1 MNAINQLHEWTV
13 ERIETL
19 TQLWS
24 EGHSCTEVA
33 RLMGGISRN
42 AVIGKVRRLAL
53 PKRATVARKNP
64 TPKPR
69 PKAKRPAVEDAPE
82 EPIVTE
88 DGYIAFPTSLFD
100 LKSHDCRWPHGDPKD
115 DRFGFCGQPAVEGK
129 PYCTAHC
136 RRAYSGWQP
145 AQKEGAA

>member
-1 MNAINQLHEWTV
+1 MNAIAPTHDWTV

-42 AVIGKVRRLAL
+42 AVIGKVRRLDL
-53 PKRATVARKNP
+53 PKRRTVSRKQP
-64 TPKPR
+64 TNR
-69 PKAKRPAVEDAPE
+69 PKAKRPPVEAVQT
-82 EPIVTE
+82 EPIVTD
-88 DGYIAFPTSLFD
+88 DGYITFPTTLVD
-100 LKSHDCRWPHGDPKD
+100 LGAHNCRWPHGDPKD

-129 PYCTAHC
+129 PYCAAHC
-136 RRAYSGWQP
+136 RRAYVGWQSSQMEK
-145 AQKEGAA
+145 ADV